1 MKMKVDKNACI
12 GCGACVGTCDKVFGF
27 DGNYAEVIVDEIPK
41 DLENDAMDALEGCP
55 VEAIS
60 LVTSEEDSRD

>member
-12 GCGACVGTCDKVFGF
+12 GCGAC

-41 DLENDAMDALEGCP
+41 ELESDAMDALEGCP